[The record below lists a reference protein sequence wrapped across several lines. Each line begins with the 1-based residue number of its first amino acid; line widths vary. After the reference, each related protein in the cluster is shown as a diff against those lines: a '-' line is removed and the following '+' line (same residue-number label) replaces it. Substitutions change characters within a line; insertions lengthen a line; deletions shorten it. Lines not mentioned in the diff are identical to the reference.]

1 LDVVINNNIVGLDG
15 LDIEKLK
22 IDVNVEK
29 SQQKQVAFIRVS
41 DYNKYGLRL
50 SDDARPVSFEFDSN
64 LVFDDDL
71 SKGTHRLLEVDNRL
85 FLPVGVPVRLL
96 ITSTDVLHS

>member
-1 LDVVINNNIVGLDG
+1 LESLDV
-15 LDIEKLK
+15 ESLK
-22 IDVNVEK
+22 VDDNVEK
-29 SQQKQVAFIRVS
+29 SKQNNVVFIRVS
-41 DYNKYGLRL
+41 DYNKYGLHL
-50 SDDARPVSFEFDSN
+50 SEAAKPVSFEFDSN

-85 FLPVGVPVRLL
+85 FLPVGVPIRLL